1 MGLRILIAALALVS
15 IGITARAESITYI
28 ITDTA
33 SGSIGGQSFTNH
45 NITVT
50 FTGDTSNL
58 ATSLVNFYY
67 VTPGTAT
74 IQIDGLGTYTF
85 TDPTQF
91 FDNQVSSI
99 AGISDTA
106 ISRSILDT
114 GNAAF
119 GSYTD
124 TTNIGPISGTSFY
137 SANILFNTSGGALD
151 FTSAGSTSTLTAS
164 LRAAAP
170 TPEPSS
176 LALLGTGIL
185 GFAGLIRR
193 RLA

>member
-1 MGLRILIAALALVS
+1 MRLSILLAALALAS
-15 IGITARAESITYI
+15 TGITATAESITYT

-33 SGSIGGQSFTNH
+33 SGSIGAQSFANQ

-50 FTGDTSNL
+50 FTGDTSNV
-58 ATSLVNFYY
+58 AYSPVNFYY
-67 VTPGTAT
+67 ITPGTAT
-74 IQIDGLGTYTF
+74 IQIGNLGTYSF

-91 FDNQVSSI
+91 FDNQVVSI

-106 ISRSILDT
+106 NSHSILDT
-114 GNAAF
+114 HNAAF
-119 GSYTD
+119 ASYAD
-124 TTNIGPISGTSFY
+124 TTSIGPLSGTSYY

-151 FTSAGSTSTLTAS
+151 FTSAGSTSTLAAS
-164 LRAAAP
+164 LGSAP

-176 LALLGTGIL
+176 LALLGTGLL
-185 GFAGLIRR
+185 GFAALIRR